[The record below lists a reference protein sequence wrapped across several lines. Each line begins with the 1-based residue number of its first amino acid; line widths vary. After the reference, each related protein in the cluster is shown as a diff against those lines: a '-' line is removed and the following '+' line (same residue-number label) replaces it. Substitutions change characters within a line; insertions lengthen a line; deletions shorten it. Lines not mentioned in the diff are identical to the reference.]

1 VSDRYGRRPVLL
13 SGLCLFLLGS
23 VLSAVAVAL
32 LLPFTPAAHKLGF
45 VPLPWIFVVA
55 LFVNG
60 KIRSGPDEYYPT
72 TVISR
77 FNMKGIVRGSQRL
90 LVHSWRDG
98 QRVERL
104 AVDADDFNRFHDGD
118 AVVVRVQP
126 GALGI
131 PWVYGVFRH
140 GTD

>member
-1 VSDRYGRRPVLL
+1 MLIDHRARRRQEVEFLKRFYF
-13 SGLCLFLLGS
+13 GL
-23 VLSAVAVAL
+23 
-32 LLPFTPAAHKLGF
+32 
-45 VPLPWIFVVA
+45 VPLPWVFAAA
-55 LFVNG
+55 LFLNG
-60 KIRSGPDEYYPT
+60 KIKSGPDEYQPT
-72 TVISR
+72 MVIGK

-90 LVHSWRDG
+90 LVRSWREG

-104 AVDADDFNRFHDGD
+104 AVDQDDFNRFKDGD

-131 PWVYGVFRH
+131 PWVFGVFRH